1 MTINSVAQFFT
12 VLILFVAVLVLTAFV
27 SKWIAKYQKLQE
39 TGANI
44 EIVETT
50 RISTSKYIQ
59 IARVGDHYVAYAV
72 CKDTITKLADISED
86 ELLVKEAPINN
97 NKSFKDVLELLK
109 KQKQ

>member
-27 SKWIAKYQKLQE
+27 SRWIAKYQKLQE
-39 TGANI
+39 TGTNI
-44 EIVETT
+44 EVVETT
-50 RISTSKYIQ
+50 RISASKYIQ
-59 IARVGDHYVAYAV
+59 IVRVGEHYVAYAV
-72 CKDTITKLADISED
+72 CKDTITKLADISEE
-86 ELLVKEAPINN
+86 ELLTKQETVND